1 MASRQRT
8 SAPKHG
14 AKIARGER
22 ASLSSPPARP
32 DPRLVA
38 LVHLLARQAAQAF
51 VLAEARSREQ
61 DDLPD

>member
-1 MASRQRT
+1 MGRRQRISASRPGAGTAT
-8 SAPKHG
+8 SDRDSP
-14 AKIARGER
+14 
-22 ASLSSPPARP
+22 SSSPALP

-38 LVHLLARQAAQAF
+38 LIRLLARQAAQAF